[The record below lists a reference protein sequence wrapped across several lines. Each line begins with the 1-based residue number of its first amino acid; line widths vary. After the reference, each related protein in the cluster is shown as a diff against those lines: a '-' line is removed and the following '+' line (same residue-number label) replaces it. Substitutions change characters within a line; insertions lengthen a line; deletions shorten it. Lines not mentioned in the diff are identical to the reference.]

1 MFPQVQDRII
11 FTEQF
16 VPSSN
21 INNILNMNIG
31 RQILLHPVLLVNDKS
46 GVFYT
51 LSMRLKQLAL
61 FIFVSTTN
69 GCTSLAP
76 GLKNF
81 QIKDFGRRNEYQ
93 K

>member
-1 MFPQVQDRII
+1 MKV
-11 FTEQF
+11 
-16 VPSSN
+16 
-21 INNILNMNIG
+21 G
-31 RQILLHPVLLVNDKS
+31 RQILLHLVLLVNDRS
-46 GVFYT
+46 GFFYT

-69 GCTSLAP
+69 GCTTLAP
-76 GLKNF
+76 GMKNF